1 MDYRETLDYIDSF
14 IDFEKIPGYAYAS
27 SFRLERMHAF
37 LQELGNPHLGLN
49 TIHIAGSKGKG
60 STCAIIASLL
70 KEAGYSVG
78 LYTSPHLLDVK
89 ERIKIV
95 HKRTNHKCTSNIED
109 LIGEKDFIELIGK
122 IKPVAERFKDHKTLG
137 KLSFFEVLTA
147 CAFLHFKEKRVD
159 FAVLET
165 GLGGRLDATNV
176 TEPLV
181 CGITNISFEHTDK
194 LGNSLGEIARE
205 KAGIIKSQVHPIPQ
219 EYGAGKCTSHKS
231 QLAVFSV
238 LQEKEVIDVIREVCR
253 EKDARLHE
261 VSRDLPYENLEIN
274 LLGRHQVE
282 NAGLAIAIAK
292 FIDTKIDEKAIRRGL
307 KNVDWPGRLQ
317 IVQREPY
324 AILDGAQNV
333 ASINAVLSSIKEIF
347 HYKRLICV
355 FGISSD
361 KDIKGVSEELDRA
374 SDLVILTRSRNER
387 ASEPFYLKENF
398 SRARAEVTNSVEE
411 ALKLC
416 FSAANKEDLI
426 LITGSL
432 YVVGDAMNYWSR
444 QNLDHNLVDVL
455 PRPNM
460 HEQDKIG

>member
-89 ERIKIV
+89 ERI
-95 HKRTNHKCTSNIED
+95 RIED
-109 LIGEKDFIELIGK
+109 IIKEEDFIELVEK
-122 IKPVAERFKDHKTLG
+122 IKPVAERFRDRKTLG

-159 FAVLET
+159 FAVMET

-205 KAGIIKSQVHPIPQ
+205 KAGIIKAQGIIVTVPQ
-219 EYGAGKCTSHKS
+219 D
-231 QLAVFSV
+231 
-238 LQEKEVIDVIREVCR
+238 KEVIDVIRKVCR
-253 EKDARLHE
+253 EVKTKL
-261 VSRDLPYENLEIN
+261 YEIGEDINYSIIKSDEKSQIFNLEGPDYSYKGLEMN
-274 LLGRHQVE
+274 LIGKHQVE
-282 NAGLAIAIAK
+282 NAALAAGILK
-292 FIDTKIDEKAIRRGL
+292 TIDNINEEAIRRGL
-307 KNVDWPGRLQ
+307 KNISWSGRLQ

-324 AILDGAQNV
+324 VILDGAQNA

-387 ASEPFYLKENF
+387 ASEPFCLKENF
-398 SRARAEVTNSVEE
+398 SRARAEVTSSVEE

-432 YVVGDAMNYWSR
+432 YVVADAIKTLS
-444 QNLDHNLVDVL
+444 
-455 PRPNM
+455 
-460 HEQDKIG
+460 

>member
-14 IDFEKIPGYAYAS
+14 IDFEKIPGYAYTS

-37 LQELGNPHLGLN
+37 LQELGNPHLGLD

-60 STCAIIASLL
+60 STCAIIASVL

-89 ERIKIV
+89 ERI
-95 HKRTNHKCTSNIED
+95 RIED
-109 LIGEKDFIELIGK
+109 IIKEEDFIELIGK
-122 IKPVAERFKDHKTLG
+122 IKPVAERFRDHKILG

-181 CGITNISFEHTDK
+181 CGITSISLEHTDK
-194 LGNSLGEIARE
+194 LGDSLEEIARE
-205 KAGIIKSQVHPIPQ
+205 KTGIIKPQ
-219 EYGAGKCTSHKS
+219 AI
-231 QLAVFSV
+231 VFSAP
-238 LQEKEVIDVIREVCR
+238 QDEKVIGVIRDVCR
-253 EKDARLHE
+253 ERNAKLYEAGSNMDYSRKDLQ
-261 VSRDLPYENLEIN
+261 LN

-282 NAGLAIAIAK
+282 NAALAVSMLKYINIK
-292 FIDTKIDEKAIRRGL
+292 EDAIRKGL
-307 KNVDWPGRLQ
+307 KNVSWPGRLQ
-317 IVQREPY
+317 VVQKEPCVV
-324 AILDGAQNV
+324 LDGAQNV

-361 KDIKGVSEELDRA
+361 KDIKGVSGELDRA

-387 ASEPFYLKENF
+387 AREPFYLKENF
-398 SRARAEVTNSVEE
+398 SRARVEVTGSVEE

-416 FSAANKEDLI
+416 FSAANKEDLV

-432 YVVGDAMNYWSR
+432 YVVGDAIKTLS
-444 QNLDHNLVDVL
+444 
-455 PRPNM
+455 
-460 HEQDKIG
+460 